1 MCVPG
6 ASSPV
11 NLLPNKHVID
21 GSGAVFQSHTAKE
34 VGFMGVRSIK

>member
-1 MCVPG
+1 MQG

-11 NLLPNKHVID
+11 NLLPNETVID

-34 VGFMGVRSIK
+34 VEFMGVRSIK